1 MAVLSILGRH
11 LWPKGEWT
19 LRARVVV
26 ALVLLVLAKV
36 ANVYV
41 PLLYKQAVD
50 ALGTA
55 QAQAMA
61 VPVVLILAYGAAR
74 VLAQAFGEVRD
85 AVFAPVAQRAIRNL
99 ALEVFGH
106 LHALSLRFHLERQT
120 GGLSRVIERGTQ
132 GMEFLIRF
140 TTFNILPTLLEI
152 VLVGAILWRLYDWRF
167 TVVTLGVIAAYIVF
181 TVTLSEWRIKF
192 VRRMNDADTE
202 ANAKAI
208 DSLLNYETVK
218 YFGNEAHEARRYDVG
233 RRRYELAAIRS
244 SRTLSLLNI
253 GQGGIIAVGLAL
265 IMVMAG
271 QGVVDHTMTVGDFV
285 AVNAFLLQLY
295 APLNMLGF
303 AYREIRSALVS
314 MEQMFGLLDVSEE
327 VADRPGAPALQV
339 SGGEIV
345 FDHVD
350 FHYDKARP
358 ILHDVSFRVAPGDT
372 VAIVGSSGAG
382 KSTVSRILF
391 RFYDVAAGHVRI
403 DGQDIRD
410 VSQASLRAAIGVVPQ
425 DTVLFNDTI
434 YYNIAYGRPD
444 ASREEVEQAAR
455 LARIHDFITGLPA
468 GYESTV
474 GERGLKLSGGEKQ
487 RVAIARTILKNP
499 RILLFDEATSA
510 LDTRTEQE
518 IQRSLEE
525 VSRGRTT
532 VVIAHRL
539 STIIHADEI
548 VVLDRGRVA
557 ERGRHA
563 ELLARKR
570 PLRRHVASPAGGRRR
585 GCGQGRDQGRGAS
598 VLPRGRP
605 PPCRRVA
612 AARPVPGE
620 LCCRSSPLARRSAC
634 KWVWRCRWCRWPWSA
649 KARTSSPSVSCRPP
663 GRSACWPSARA
674 SRTWPRASVPRP
686 ASSLPS
692 AWGR

>member
-1 MAVLSILGRH
+1 MSPPVKDRPPAISASRSAVVLRILGGQ
-11 LWPKGEWT
+11 LWPKDEWG
-19 LRARVVV
+19 LRVRVVV
-26 ALVLLVLAKV
+26 GLVLLILAKI

-41 PLLYKQAVD
+41 PILYKHAVD
-50 ALGTA
+50 GLGGKA
-55 QAQAMA
+55 QVVA
-61 VPVVLILAYGAAR
+61 VPIALILAYGFAR

-85 AVFAPVAQRAIRNL
+85 AIFAPVAQRAIRNL
-99 ALEVFGH
+99 ALGVFHH

-140 TTFNILPTLLEI
+140 TTFNILPTLFEI
-152 VLVGAILWRLYDWRF
+152 ALVGAILWRLYDWRF
-167 TVVTLGVIAAYIVF
+167 TAVTLGVIAVYIVF
-181 TVTLSEWRIKF
+181 SVTLSEWRIKF
-192 VRRMNDADTE
+192 VRYMNDADTD

-233 RRRYELAAIRS
+233 RRRYEIAAIRS

-253 GQGGIIAVGLAL
+253 GQGTIISAGLVA
-265 IMVMAG
+265 VMAMAG
-271 QGVVDHTMTVGDFV
+271 NGVVTGQMTLGDFV

-295 APLNMLGF
+295 MPLNMLGF
-303 AYREIRSALVS
+303 AYREIRNSLVS
-314 MEQMFGLLDVSEE
+314 MEKMFGLFDIPAEI
-327 VADRPGAPALQV
+327 ADKPGAPVLKV
-339 SGGEIV
+339 TGGEIV

-350 FHYDKARP
+350 FHYEKARP

-382 KSTVSRILF
+382 KSTISRILF
-391 RFYDVAAGHVRI
+391 RFYDVASGGVRI

-410 VSQASLRAAIGVVPQ
+410 VTQQSLRAAIGVVPQ

-434 YYNIAYGRPD
+434 YYNICYGRPD
-444 ASREEVEQAAR
+444 CTREDVEQAAR
-455 LARIHDFITGLPA
+455 LARIHDFIMALPL
-468 GYESTV
+468 GYDTAV

-499 RILLFDEATSA
+499 HILLFDEATSA

-532 VVIAHRL
+532 LMIAHRL
-539 STIIHADEI
+539 STIVNADEI

-557 ERGRHA
+557 ERGRHG
-563 ELLARKR
+563 ELLAKNGLYADMWRRQQEAAAEAERKVEVPEPPSFR
-570 PLRRHVASPAGGRRR
+570 AEGHLHVA
-585 GCGQGRDQGRGAS
+585 D
-598 VLPRGRP
+598 
-605 PPCRRVA
+605 
-612 AARPVPGE
+612 
-620 LCCRSSPLARRSAC
+620 
-634 KWVWRCRWCRWPWSA
+634 
-649 KARTSSPSVSCRPP
+649 
-663 GRSACWPSARA
+663 
-674 SRTWPRASVPRP
+674 
-686 ASSLPS
+686 
-692 AWGR
+692 

>member
-1 MAVLSILGRH
+1 MSPPGNARTSSIDFGRSWAVLSILGRH
-11 LWPKGEWT
+11 LWPKGEYN
-19 LRARVVV
+19 LRVRVVV

-41 PLLYKQAVD
+41 PLLYKHAVD
-50 ALGTA
+50 AFGTP

-61 VPVVLILAYGAAR
+61 VPIALILAYGAAR

-152 VLVGAILWRLYDWRF
+152 AMVGAILWRLYDWRF
-167 TVVTLGVIAAYIVF
+167 TVVTLSVIAAYIVF
-181 TVTLSEWRIKF
+181 TITLSEWRIQF

-244 SRTLSLLNI
+244 SRTLSLLNV

-265 IMVMAG
+265 VMVMAG

-314 MEQMFGLLDVSEE
+314 MEQMFGLLDVAEE

-403 DGQDIRD
+403 DGQDIREITQ
-410 VSQASLRAAIGVVPQ
+410 SSLRAAIGVVPQ

-434 YYNIAYGRPD
+434 YYNIAYGRPG

-455 LARIHDFITGLPA
+455 LARIHDFIASLPA
-468 GYESTV
+468 GYQSTV

-518 IQRSLEE
+518 IQHSLEE

-539 STIIHADEI
+539 STIINADEI

-557 ERGRHA
+557 ERGKHA
-563 ELLARKR
+563 VLLANNG
-570 PLRRHVASPAGGRRR
+570 LYADMWRRQQEAAAVDAAR
-585 GCGQGRDQGRGAS
+585 AETK
-598 VLPRGRP
+598 VEEP
-605 PPCRRVA
+605 PSFRAEGHLRVA
-612 AARPVPGE
+612 E
-620 LCCRSSPLARRSAC
+620 
-634 KWVWRCRWCRWPWSA
+634 
-649 KARTSSPSVSCRPP
+649 
-663 GRSACWPSARA
+663 
-674 SRTWPRASVPRP
+674 
-686 ASSLPS
+686 
-692 AWGR
+692 

>member
-1 MAVLSILGRH
+1 MSPVNDRPPAISLDRSRAALATLGRH

-19 LRARVVV
+19 LRARVV
-26 ALVLLVLAKV
+26 AAGVLLVLAKV

-41 PLLYKQAVD
+41 PILYKHAVD
-50 ALGTA
+50 MLGDKA
-55 QAQAMA
+55 QVVA
-61 VPVVLILAYGAAR
+61 VPIALIVAYGFAR

-85 AVFAPVAQRAIRNL
+85 AIFSPVSQRAIRNL
-99 ALEVFGH
+99 ALEVFDH

-140 TTFNILPTLLEI
+140 TTFNIIPTLIEI
-152 VLVGAILWRLYDWRF
+152 ALVGGILWHLYDWRF
-167 TVVTLGVIAAYIVF
+167 TAVTLGVIAIYVVF
-181 TVTLSEWRIKF
+181 SVVLSEWRIQF
-192 VRRMNDADTE
+192 VRSMNDADTE

-233 RRRYELAAIRS
+233 RRRYEVAAIRS
-244 SRTLSLLNI
+244 ARTLTLLNI
-253 GQGGIIAVGLAL
+253 GQGTIISAGLVA
-265 IMVMAG
+265 VMAMAG
-271 QGVVDHTMTVGDFV
+271 SGVVDGTMTLGDFV
-285 AVNAFLLQLY
+285 AVNTFLIQLY
-295 APLNMLGF
+295 MPLNMLGF
-303 AYREIRSALVS
+303 AYREIRSALVN
-314 MEQMFGLLDVSEE
+314 MEKMFGLLEIPGE
-327 VADRPGAPALQV
+327 IADRPGAPPLKV
-339 SGGEIV
+339 IGGEIV

-350 FHYDKARP
+350 FHYEKARP
-358 ILHDVSFRVAPGDT
+358 ILHDVTFRVPPGNT

-391 RFYDVAAGHVRI
+391 RFYDVAGGSVRI
-403 DGQDIRD
+403 DGQDIRY
-410 VSQASLRAAIGVVPQ
+410 VTQKSLRAAIGVVPQ

-434 YYNIAYGRPD
+434 FYNICYGRPD
-444 ASREEVEQAAR
+444 CTREEVEQAAR
-455 LARIHDFITGLPA
+455 LARIHDFIMALPQ
-468 GYESTV
+468 GYETTV

-539 STIIHADEI
+539 STIINADEI

-557 ERGRHA
+557 ERGRHGD
-563 ELLARKR
+563 LLARNGLYADMWQR
-570 PLRRHVASPAGGRRR
+570 QQEAAAAAEQQVEAPE
-585 GCGQGRDQGRGAS
+585 
-598 VLPRGRP
+598 P
-605 PPCRRVA
+605 PSFRTEGHLRVA
-612 AARPVPGE
+612 E
-620 LCCRSSPLARRSAC
+620 
-634 KWVWRCRWCRWPWSA
+634 
-649 KARTSSPSVSCRPP
+649 
-663 GRSACWPSARA
+663 
-674 SRTWPRASVPRP
+674 
-686 ASSLPS
+686 
-692 AWGR
+692 

>member
-1 MAVLSILGRH
+1 MSPPVNDRVPKLSLDRTWAVLGVLARH
-11 LWPKGEWT
+11 LWPKGET
-19 LRARVVV
+19 GLRTRVVI
-26 ALVLLVLAKV
+26 ALAMLILAKLI
-36 ANVYV
+36 NVYV
-41 PLLYKQAVD
+41 PILYKQTID

-55 QAQAMA
+55 AAQAVA
-61 VPVVLILAYGAAR
+61 VPIVLILAYGAAR
-74 VLAQAFGEVRD
+74 VLAQAVGEIRD
-85 AVFAPVAQRAIRNL
+85 AVFAPVSQRAIRNL

-120 GGLSRVIERGTQ
+120 GGLSRVIER
-132 GMEFLIRF
+132 F

-152 VLVGAILWRLYDWRF
+152 ALVGGILWSLYDWRF
-167 TVVTLGVIAAYIVF
+167 SAVTLAVIAAYIVF
-181 TVTLSEWRIKF
+181 SVTLSEWRIKF

-218 YFGNEAHEARRYDVG
+218 YFGNEAHEARRFDVG
-233 RRRYELAAIRS
+233 RRRYETAAIRS

-253 GQGGIIAVGLAL
+253 GQGVILSVGLAAVM
-265 IMVMAG
+265 IMAG
-271 QGVVDHTMTVGDFV
+271 SGVVAHTMTLGDFV
-285 AVNAFLLQLY
+285 AVNAFLIQLY
-295 APLNMLGF
+295 MPLNMLGF
-303 AYREIRSALVS
+303 AYREIRNSLAN
-314 MEQMFGLLDVSEE
+314 MEKMFGLLEIAAE
-327 VADRPGAPALQV
+327 IADRPGAPRLVV

-350 FHYDKARP
+350 FHYEKARP
-358 ILHDVSFRVAPGDT
+358 ILHDVSFRVPPGDT

-391 RFYDVAAGHVRI
+391 RFYDVAGGSVRI

-410 VSQASLRAAIGVVPQ
+410 VTQSSLRAAIGVVPQ
-425 DTVLFNDTI
+425 DTVLFNDSI
-434 YYNIAYGRPD
+434 YYNIAYGRPA
-444 ASREEVEQAAR
+444 ASREEVEEAAK
-455 LARIHDFITGLPA
+455 LARVHDFIQGLPQR
-468 GYESTV
+468 YEATV

-499 RILLFDEATSA
+499 DILLFDEATSA

-548 VVLDRGRVA
+548 IVLDRGRIV

-563 ELLARKR
+563 ELLARNGLYADMWQR
-570 PLRRHVASPAGGRRR
+570 
-585 GCGQGRDQGRGAS
+585 QQ
-598 VLPRGRP
+598 
-605 PPCRRVA
+605 VA
-612 AARPVPGE
+612 AAEAERKVEHQVEEP
-620 LCCRSSPLARRSAC
+620 
-634 KWVWRCRWCRWPWSA
+634 
-649 KARTSSPSVSCRPP
+649 PSF
-663 GRSACWPSARA
+663 RA
-674 SRTWPRASVPRP
+674 EGHLRVAE
-686 ASSLPS
+686 
-692 AWGR
+692 

>member
-1 MAVLSILGRH
+1 MSPPVNDRPPAISLDRSWAVLKILGRH
-11 LWPKGEWT
+11 LWPKGERN
-19 LRARVVV
+19 LRVRVV
-26 ALVLLVLAKV
+26 AGLVLLILAKIT
-36 ANVYV
+36 NVYV
-41 PLLYKQAVD
+41 PILYKHAVD
-50 ALGTA
+50 GLGPKA
-55 QAQAMA
+55 QVVA
-61 VPVVLILAYGAAR
+61 VPIALILAYGFAR

-85 AVFAPVAQRAIRNL
+85 AIFAPVSQRAIRNL
-99 ALEVFGH
+99 ALEVFDH

-140 TTFNILPTLLEI
+140 TTFNILPTLFEI
-152 VLVGAILWRLYDWRF
+152 GLVGVILWTLYDWRF
-167 TVVTLGVIAAYIVF
+167 TAVTLGVVAAYIVF
-181 TVTLSEWRIKF
+181 SVTLSEWRIKF

-233 RRRYELAAIRS
+233 RRRYEVAAIRS

-253 GQGGIIAVGLAL
+253 GQGSIISGGLVAV
-265 IMVMAG
+265 MVMAG
-271 QGVVDHTMTVGDFV
+271 YGVTQGRMTLGDFV
-285 AVNAFLLQLY
+285 AVNTFLIQLY
-295 APLNMLGF
+295 MPLNMLGF
-303 AYREIRSALVS
+303 AYREIRNALVN
-314 MEQMFGLLDVSEE
+314 MEKMFGLLDLPAEI
-327 VADRPGAPALQV
+327 ADKPGAPALKV

-350 FHYDKARP
+350 FHYEKARP

-391 RFYDVAAGHVRI
+391 RFYDVAAGSVRI

-410 VSQASLRAAIGVVPQ
+410 VTQQSLRAAIGVVPQ

-434 YYNIAYGRPD
+434 YYNICYGHPD
-444 ASREEVEQAAR
+444 CTREEVEQAAR
-455 LARIHDFITGLPA
+455 LARIHDFIMALPL
-468 GYESTV
+468 GYETTV

-499 RILLFDEATSA
+499 HILLFDEATSA

-532 VVIAHRL
+532 LVIAHRL
-539 STIIHADEI
+539 STIVNADEI

-557 ERGRHA
+557 ERGRHG
-563 ELLARKR
+563 ELLAKDGMYADMWRRQQEAAAEAERKTVEEV
-570 PLRRHVASPAGGRRR
+570 PE
-585 GCGQGRDQGRGAS
+585 
-598 VLPRGRP
+598 P
-605 PPCRRVA
+605 PSFRAEGHLRVA
-612 AARPVPGE
+612 D
-620 LCCRSSPLARRSAC
+620 
-634 KWVWRCRWCRWPWSA
+634 
-649 KARTSSPSVSCRPP
+649 
-663 GRSACWPSARA
+663 
-674 SRTWPRASVPRP
+674 
-686 ASSLPS
+686 
-692 AWGR
+692 

>member
-1 MAVLSILGRH
+1 MSLPSPDRTPTIDLGRSWTVLAVLGRH
-11 LWPKGEWT
+11 LWPKGEWG
-19 LRARVVV
+19 LRNRVIA

-36 ANVYV
+36 TNVYV
-41 PLLYKQAVD
+41 PILFKHAVD
-50 ALGTA
+50 ALSDPKV
-55 QAQAMA
+55 QAVA
-61 VPVVLILAYGAAR
+61 VPVALILAYGFAR
-74 VLAQAFGEVRD
+74 VLSQAFGEVRD
-85 AVFAPVAQRAIRNL
+85 AIFAPVSQRAIRNL
-99 ALEVFGH
+99 ALEVFRH

-120 GGLSRVIERGTQ
+120 GGLSRVIERGTA
-132 GMEFLIRF
+132 GMEFLVRF

-152 VLVGAILWRLYDWRF
+152 LLVGAILWQLYDWRF
-167 TVVTLGVIAAYIVF
+167 SAVTLAVIGAYIVF
-181 TVTLSEWRIKF
+181 SVVLSEWRIKF

-202 ANAKAI
+202 ANARAI

-233 RRRYELAAIRS
+233 RRRYEKAAIRS
-244 SRTLSLLNI
+244 SRTLSSLNI
-253 GQGGIIAVGLAL
+253 GQGAIIAVGLVAVM
-265 IMVMAG
+265 IMAG
-271 QGVVDHTMTVGDFV
+271 HGVVSGTMTVGDFV

-295 APLNMLGF
+295 QPLNMLGF
-303 AYREIRSALVS
+303 AYREIRSALVN
-314 MEQMFGLLDVSEE
+314 MEQMFGLLDVSAEI
-327 VADRPGAPALQV
+327 ADKPGAPSLVV

-350 FHYDKARP
+350 FHYEKARP
-358 ILHDVSFRVAPGDT
+358 ILHDVSFRVMPGHT

-391 RFYDVAAGHVRI
+391 RFYDVASGRVLI

-410 VSQASLRAAIGVVPQ
+410 VTQSSLRAAIGVVPQ

-434 YYNIAYGRPD
+434 YYNICYGRPNCTRKD
-444 ASREEVEQAAR
+444 VEAAAK
-455 LARIHDFITGLPA
+455 LARIHDFVMNLPK
-468 GYESTV
+468 GYDSMV

-539 STIIHADEI
+539 STIVHADEI

-557 ERGRHA
+557 ERGRHG
-563 ELLARKR
+563 ELLAKNGLYADMWRR
-570 PLRRHVASPAGGRRR
+570 QQEAQAEAERHV
-585 GCGQGRDQGRGAS
+585 DE
-598 VLPRGRP
+598 P
-605 PPCRRVA
+605 PGFRSEGHLRVA
-612 AARPVPGE
+612 D
-620 LCCRSSPLARRSAC
+620 
-634 KWVWRCRWCRWPWSA
+634 
-649 KARTSSPSVSCRPP
+649 
-663 GRSACWPSARA
+663 
-674 SRTWPRASVPRP
+674 
-686 ASSLPS
+686 
-692 AWGR
+692 